1 MLNDTLLNSCNNLL
15 KKQLISPLQYEEC
28 QELLNQP
35 NDTWY
40 KNKVKEKSEYDKL
53 LEEIKKDPDFDYK
66 KKLEELT
73 DKNKDNNQTFTE
85 FDQKMKEVEKLE
97 NELNRE
103 KDKSFFIIQKKLI
116 AENNLTIFKYQLG
129 LYGIL
134 TTIVILIMIY
144 YNI

>member
-129 LYGIL
+129 LYSIL

>member
-53 LEEIKKDPDFDYK
+53 LEEIEKDPDFDYK
-66 KKLEELT
+66 KKLEELI

-97 NELNRE
+97 NELGRN
-103 KDKSFFIIQKKLI
+103 KDRSFFIIQKKLI

>member
-66 KKLEELT
+66 KKLEELI

-97 NELNRE
+97 NELGRN
-103 KDKSFFIIQKKLI
+103 KDRSFFIIQKKLI

>member
-35 NDTWY
+35 NDEWY
-40 KNKVKEKSEYDKL
+40 KNKVKEKSEYDKI
-53 LEEIKKDPDFDYK
+53 LEEIKKNPDFDYK
-66 KKLEELT
+66 KKLEELIN
-73 DKNKDNNQTFTE
+73 KNKDNNQTFTE
-85 FDQKMKEVEKLE
+85 FDKKMKEVEKLE
-97 NELNRE
+97 NELSKE
-103 KDKSFFIIQKKLI
+103 KDRSFFIIQKKLI